1 MFFESKQTKLIFNDS
16 IFKKPLE
23 MVKAL
28 MEGRKETVPKETT
41 FELIKQ
47 KEKNCFFLVQKNI
60 CMRKKQ
66 QQKR

>member
-1 MFFESKQTKLIFNDS
+1 MIF
-16 IFKKPLE
+16 IKKTLE
-23 MVKAL
+23 IVKAL